1 MVQILTPLK
10 SIINIISED
19 TMPEKYEQEIEEILA
34 KSSKE
39 SKKAHPRNSFL
50 NILIRYLNQTVRIR
64 NFKISPGRI
73 MLVGLCL
80 LLLTLI
86 IRTFAPTWTSFF
98 AWTGLLL
105 LILGYF
111 LFFLGSKNSTTEK
124 RWRGRPI
131 ETKSKWTDR
140 FKK

>member
-1 MVQILTPLK
+1 
-10 SIINIISED
+10 
-19 TMPEKYEQEIEEILA
+19 MPEKYEREIEEILA

-39 SKKAHPRNSFL
+39 SKKAHPNKSFL
-50 NILIRYLNQTVRIR
+50 NIFFRYLNQSVRIR

-80 LLLTLI
+80 LLLALI
-86 IRTFAPTWTSFF
+86 ISTFTSTWTSFF
-98 AWTGLLL
+98 AWIGLLL

-111 LFFLGSKNSTTEK
+111 LFFLGSKNSATEK
-124 RWRGRPI
+124 LWRGRPI
-131 ETKSKWTDR
+131 QTKSKWTDI

>member
-1 MVQILTPLK
+1 
-10 SIINIISED
+10 
-19 TMPEKYEQEIEEILA
+19 MPEKYEREIEEILA
-34 KSSKE
+34 KSSKG
-39 SKKAHPRNSFL
+39 SKRSNTNKSLL
-50 NILIRYLNQTVRIR
+50 NMIFRYLNQSVSVR

-73 MLVGLCL
+73 MLVGICL
-80 LLLTLI
+80 LLLSLI

-98 AWTGLLL
+98 AWTGLLI

-111 LFFLGSKNSTTEK
+111 LFFLGSKNSSPEK

-140 FKK
+140 FKR

>member
-1 MVQILTPLK
+1 
-10 SIINIISED
+10 
-19 TMPEKYEQEIEEILA
+19 MPEKYEREIEEILA
-34 KSSKE
+34 KSFKGSKR
-39 SKKAHPRNSFL
+39 SNTNKSLL
-50 NILIRYLNQTVRIR
+50 NMIFRYLNQSVSVR

-73 MLVGLCL
+73 MLVGICL
-80 LLLTLI
+80 LLLSLI

-98 AWTGLLL
+98 AWTGLLI

-111 LFFLGSKNSTTEK
+111 LFFLGSKNSAPEK

-140 FKK
+140 FKR

>member
-1 MVQILTPLK
+1 
-10 SIINIISED
+10 
-19 TMPEKYEQEIEEILA
+19 MPEQYEREIEEILA
-34 KSSKE
+34 KSSKD
-39 SKKAHPRNSFL
+39 SKRSNANKSLL
-50 NILIRYLNQTVRIR
+50 NMILRYLNQSVSVR

-73 MLVGLCL
+73 MLIGICL
-80 LLLTLI
+80 LLLSLI

-98 AWTGLLL
+98 AWTGLLI

-111 LFFLGSKNSTTEK
+111 LFFLGSKNSSPEK

-140 FKK
+140 FKR

>member
-1 MVQILTPLK
+1 
-10 SIINIISED
+10 
-19 TMPEKYEQEIEEILA
+19 MPEKYEREIEEILA
-34 KSSKE
+34 KSSKG
-39 SKKAHPRNSFL
+39 SKRSNTNKSLL
-50 NILIRYLNQTVRIR
+50 NMIFRYLNQSVSVR

-73 MLVGLCL
+73 MLIGICL
-80 LLLTLI
+80 LLLSLI

-98 AWTGLLL
+98 AWTGLLI

-111 LFFLGSKNSTTEK
+111 LFFLGSKNSSPEK

-140 FKK
+140 FKR

>member
-1 MVQILTPLK
+1 
-10 SIINIISED
+10 
-19 TMPEKYEQEIEEILA
+19 MPEKYEREIEEILA
-34 KSSKE
+34 KSSKD
-39 SKKAHPRNSFL
+39 SKRSNANKSLL
-50 NILIRYLNQTVRIR
+50 NMILRYLNQSVSVR

-73 MLVGLCL
+73 MLIGICL
-80 LLLTLI
+80 LLLSLI

-98 AWTGLLL
+98 AWTGLLI

-111 LFFLGSKNSTTEK
+111 LFFLGSKNSAPEK

-140 FKK
+140 FKR

>member
-1 MVQILTPLK
+1 
-10 SIINIISED
+10 
-19 TMPEKYEQEIEEILA
+19 MPEQYEREIEEILA
-34 KSSKE
+34 KSSKD
-39 SKKAHPRNSFL
+39 SKRSNANKSLL
-50 NILIRYLNQTVRIR
+50 NMLFRYLNQSVSVR

-73 MLVGLCL
+73 MLVGICL
-80 LLLTLI
+80 LLLSLI

-98 AWTGLLL
+98 AWTGLLI

-111 LFFLGSKNSTTEK
+111 LFFLGSKNSSPEK

-140 FKK
+140 FKR

>member
-1 MVQILTPLK
+1 
-10 SIINIISED
+10 
-19 TMPEKYEQEIEEILA
+19 MPEKYEREIEEILA
-34 KSSKE
+34 KSSKD
-39 SKKAHPRNSFL
+39 SKRSNANKSLL
-50 NILIRYLNQTVRIR
+50 NMIFRYLNQSVSVR

-73 MLVGLCL
+73 MLVGICL
-80 LLLTLI
+80 LLLSLI

-98 AWTGLLL
+98 AWTGLLI

-111 LFFLGSKNSTTEK
+111 LFFLGSKNSSPEK

-140 FKK
+140 FKR

>member
-1 MVQILTPLK
+1 
-10 SIINIISED
+10 
-19 TMPEKYEQEIEEILA
+19 MPEKYEREIEEILA
-34 KSSKE
+34 KSSKD
-39 SKKAHPRNSFL
+39 SKRSNANKSLL
-50 NILIRYLNQTVRIR
+50 NMLFKYLNQSVSVR

-73 MLVGLCL
+73 MLVGICL
-80 LLLTLI
+80 LLLSLI

-98 AWTGLLL
+98 AWTGLLI

-111 LFFLGSKNSTTEK
+111 LFFLGSKNSSPEK

-140 FKK
+140 FKR

>member
-1 MVQILTPLK
+1 
-10 SIINIISED
+10 
-19 TMPEKYEQEIEEILA
+19 MPEKYEREIEEILA
-34 KSSKE
+34 KSSKD
-39 SKKAHPRNSFL
+39 SKRSNANKSLL
-50 NILIRYLNQTVRIR
+50 NMILRYLNQSVSVR

-73 MLVGLCL
+73 MLVGICL
-80 LLLTLI
+80 LLLSLI

-98 AWTGLLL
+98 AWTGLLI

-111 LFFLGSKNSTTEK
+111 LFFLGSKNSAPEK

-140 FKK
+140 FKR

>member
-1 MVQILTPLK
+1 
-10 SIINIISED
+10 
-19 TMPEKYEQEIEEILA
+19 MPEKYEREIEEILA
-34 KSSKE
+34 KSFKGSKR
-39 SKKAHPRNSFL
+39 SNTNKSLL
-50 NILIRYLNQTVRIR
+50 NMLFRYLNQSVSVR

-73 MLVGLCL
+73 MLVGICL
-80 LLLTLI
+80 LLLSLI

-98 AWTGLLL
+98 AWTGLLI

-111 LFFLGSKNSTTEK
+111 LFFLGSKNSAPEK

-140 FKK
+140 FKR

>member
-1 MVQILTPLK
+1 
-10 SIINIISED
+10 
-19 TMPEKYEQEIEEILA
+19 MPEKYEREIEEILA
-34 KSSKE
+34 KSSKD
-39 SKKAHPRNSFL
+39 SKRSNANKSLL
-50 NILIRYLNQTVRIR
+50 NMILRYLNQSVSVR

-73 MLVGLCL
+73 MLVGICL
-80 LLLTLI
+80 LLLSLI

-98 AWTGLLL
+98 AWTGLLI

-111 LFFLGSKNSTTEK
+111 LFFLGSKNSSPEK

-140 FKK
+140 FKR

>member
-1 MVQILTPLK
+1 
-10 SIINIISED
+10 
-19 TMPEKYEQEIEEILA
+19 MPEKYEREIEEILA
-34 KSSKE
+34 KSSKD
-39 SKKAHPRNSFL
+39 SKRSNANKSLL
-50 NILIRYLNQTVRIR
+50 NMLFRYLNQSVSVR

-73 MLVGLCL
+73 MLVGICL
-80 LLLTLI
+80 LLLSLI

-98 AWTGLLL
+98 AWTGLLI

-111 LFFLGSKNSTTEK
+111 LFFLGSKNSSPEK

-140 FKK
+140 FKR

>member
-1 MVQILTPLK
+1 
-10 SIINIISED
+10 
-19 TMPEKYEQEIEEILA
+19 MPEKYEREIEEILA
-34 KSSKE
+34 KSSKD
-39 SKKAHPRNSFL
+39 SKRSNGNKSLL
-50 NILIRYLNQTVRIR
+50 NMLFRYLNQSVSVR

-73 MLVGLCL
+73 MLIGICL
-80 LLLTLI
+80 LLLSLI

-98 AWTGLLL
+98 AWTGLLI

-111 LFFLGSKNSTTEK
+111 LFFLGSKNSSPEK

-140 FKK
+140 FKR

>member
-1 MVQILTPLK
+1 
-10 SIINIISED
+10 
-19 TMPEKYEQEIEEILA
+19 MPEKYEREIEEILA
-34 KSSKE
+34 KSSKG
-39 SKKAHPRNSFL
+39 SKRSNTSKSLL
-50 NILIRYLNQTVRIR
+50 NMIFIYLNQSVSVR

-73 MLVGLCL
+73 MLVGICL
-80 LLLTLI
+80 LLLSLI

-98 AWTGLLL
+98 AWTGLLI

-111 LFFLGSKNSTTEK
+111 LFFLGSKNSAPEK

-140 FKK
+140 FKR

>member
-1 MVQILTPLK
+1 
-10 SIINIISED
+10 
-19 TMPEKYEQEIEEILA
+19 MPEKYEREIEEILA

-39 SKKAHPRNSFL
+39 FKKAPPSKSFL
-50 NILIRYLNQTVRIR
+50 NILFRYLNQSVRIR

-80 LLLTLI
+80 LLLALI

-111 LFFLGSKNSTTEK
+111 LFFLGSKNSGPEK

-131 ETKSKWTDR
+131 ETKTKWTDK
-140 FKK
+140 FKR

>member
-1 MVQILTPLK
+1 
-10 SIINIISED
+10 
-19 TMPEKYEQEIEEILA
+19 MPEKYEREIEEILA
-34 KSSKE
+34 KSSKD
-39 SKKAHPRNSFL
+39 SKRSNANKSLL
-50 NILIRYLNQTVRIR
+50 NMLFRYLNQSVSVR

-73 MLVGLCL
+73 MLIGICL
-80 LLLTLI
+80 LLLSLI

-98 AWTGLLL
+98 AWTGLLI

-111 LFFLGSKNSTTEK
+111 LFFLGSKNSSPEK

-140 FKK
+140 FKR

>member
-1 MVQILTPLK
+1 
-10 SIINIISED
+10 
-19 TMPEKYEQEIEEILA
+19 MPEKYEREIEEILA
-34 KSSKE
+34 KSSKD
-39 SKKAHPRNSFL
+39 SKRSNANKSLL
-50 NILIRYLNQTVRIR
+50 NMILRYLNQSVSVR

-73 MLVGLCL
+73 MLIGICL
-80 LLLTLI
+80 LLLSLI

-98 AWTGLLL
+98 AWTGLLI

-111 LFFLGSKNSTTEK
+111 LFFLGSKNSSPEK

-140 FKK
+140 FKR

>member
-1 MVQILTPLK
+1 
-10 SIINIISED
+10 
-19 TMPEKYEQEIEEILA
+19 MPEKYEREIEEILA
-34 KSSKE
+34 KSSKG
-39 SKKAHPRNSFL
+39 SKRSNTNKSLLIMIFRFL
-50 NILIRYLNQTVRIR
+50 NQSVSVR

-73 MLVGLCL
+73 MLVGICL
-80 LLLTLI
+80 LLLSLI

-98 AWTGLLL
+98 AWTGLLI

-111 LFFLGSKNSTTEK
+111 LFFLGSKNSAPEK

-140 FKK
+140 FKR

>member
-1 MVQILTPLK
+1 
-10 SIINIISED
+10 
-19 TMPEKYEQEIEEILA
+19 MPEKYEREIEEILA
-34 KSSKE
+34 KSSKG
-39 SKKAHPRNSFL
+39 SKRSNTSKSLL
-50 NILIRYLNQTVRIR
+50 NMIFRYLNQSVSVR

-73 MLVGLCL
+73 MLVGIRL
-80 LLLTLI
+80 LLLSLI

-98 AWTGLLL
+98 AWTGLLI

-111 LFFLGSKNSTTEK
+111 LFFLGSKNSSPEK

-140 FKK
+140 FKR

>member
-1 MVQILTPLK
+1 
-10 SIINIISED
+10 
-19 TMPEKYEQEIEEILA
+19 MPEKYEREIEEILA
-34 KSSKE
+34 KSSKG
-39 SKKAHPRNSFL
+39 SKRSNTNKSLL
-50 NILIRYLNQTVRIR
+50 NMIFRYLNQSVSVR

-73 MLVGLCL
+73 MLVGICL
-80 LLLTLI
+80 LLLSLK

-98 AWTGLLL
+98 AWTGLLI

-111 LFFLGSKNSTTEK
+111 LFFLGSKNSSPEK

-140 FKK
+140 FKR

>member
-1 MVQILTPLK
+1 
-10 SIINIISED
+10 
-19 TMPEKYEQEIEEILA
+19 MPEQYEREIEEILA
-34 KSSKE
+34 KSSKD
-39 SKKAHPRNSFL
+39 SKRSNANKSLL
-50 NILIRYLNQTVRIR
+50 NMILRYLNQSVSVR

-73 MLVGLCL
+73 MLVGICL
-80 LLLTLI
+80 LLLSLI

-98 AWTGLLL
+98 AWTGLLI

-111 LFFLGSKNSTTEK
+111 LFFLGSKNSAPEK

-140 FKK
+140 FKR